1 MKEWLNRFAERV
13 LQTFPGRTLFVGIQ
27 GSQVRGEATADSD
40 IDVVVVLDKLSY
52 EDLKKYE
59 TAISSLESRDKI
71 CGFISGREEL
81 ANWDRTDLFQFYYDT
96 TAVYGSIDW
105 IRGYIA
111 NYDIRRFVHMGACNI
126 YHACVHNAVHEKN
139 PDALREILKQAS
151 FVIKAK
157 YYLENKEY
165 IKKNADLI
173 PLLTGEDKPVL
184 ELLAEEKW
192 KEDFDGSSKMLMEW
206 SGNIINLL

>member
-27 GSQVRGEATADSD
+27 GSQGRGEATADSD

-52 EDLKKYE
+52 EE
-59 TAISSLESRDKI
+59 I